1 MDIRACGFIGICDL
15 EIGHFEQARESAAS
29 DVTQKKPRTAK
40 AACISLLTDFGDRDG
55 YVGAMKGVIA
65 SLAPAVSVIDICHA
79 VPPQDLLHA
88 GLIWR
93 SVVRFFPRGSVHVG
107 VVDPGVG
114 TERRILAFDALG
126 SVFLAPD
133 NGLIGLVLQ
142 KREVRRVVAVKD
154 RRYFLP
160 EVSSTFHGRDIFAPV
175 AARIA
180 TGLDLESLGRPV
192 RSYRRQTLP
201 RPRRRR
207 VGPRSGATT
216 GRRTTVEERGE
227 VMYVDRFGNVVT
239 NIPPREGVRLKRMEA
254 ARSHCFD
261 RVEPTYGSVPAGTAL
276 LLVGSLGFLEIAVN
290 RGSAARD
297 LDLRPGDRVVAVW
310 EESR

>member
-1 MDIRACGFIGICDL
+1 M
-15 EIGHFEQARESAAS
+15 
-29 DVTQKKPRTAK
+29 TQKKPRTAK
-40 AACISLLTDFGDRDG
+40 KADTPGPITLLTDFGDRDG

-65 SLAPAVSVIDICHA
+65 SLAPNVPVIDICHA

-88 GLIWR
+88 GLTWR
-93 SVVRFFPRGSVHVG
+93 STVRFFPRGSVHVG

-114 TERRILAFDALG
+114 TARRILAFDALG

-133 NGLIGLVLQ
+133 NGLIGMVLQ
-142 KREVRRVVAVKD
+142 KREVRRVIAVND

-180 TGLDLESLGRPV
+180 TGLELESLGRAV
-192 RSYRRQTLP
+192 RSYHRQTLP

-207 VGPRSGATT
+207 LPPRSAK
-216 GRRTTVEERGE
+216 GRQMVEERGE

-239 NIPPREGVRLKRMEA
+239 NIPPRRGDRLKCMET
-254 ARSHCFD
+254 ARSHRFH
-261 RVEPTYGSVPAGTAL
+261 RIEPTYGSVPRGTAL

-290 RGSAARD
+290 RGSAASD
-297 LDLRPGDRVVAVW
+297 LDLRRGDPVVALW
-310 EESR
+310 GAAR

>member
-1 MDIRACGFIGICDL
+1 
-15 EIGHFEQARESAAS
+15 
-29 DVTQKKPRTAK
+29 
-40 AACISLLTDFGDRDG
+40 
-55 YVGAMKGVIA
+55 MKGVIA
-65 SLAPAVSVIDICHA
+65 SLAPNVPVIDICHA

-88 GLIWR
+88 GLTWR
-93 SVVRFFPRGSVHVG
+93 STVRFFPGGSVHVG

-114 TERRILAFDALG
+114 TARRILAFDALG

-142 KREVRRVVAVKD
+142 KREVRRVIAVNN

-160 EVSSTFHGRDIFAPV
+160 DISSTFHGRDIFAPV

-180 TGLDLESLGRPV
+180 TGLDFESLGRPV

-207 VGPRSGATT
+207 VPPRAAK
-216 GRRTTVEERGE
+216 GRQMVEERGE
-227 VMYVDRFGNVVT
+227 VIYVDRFGNVVT
-239 NIPPREGVRLKRMEA
+239 NIPLREGDRLKRMET
-254 ARSHCFD
+254 ARSHRFD
-261 RVEPTYGSVPAGTAL
+261 RIEPTYGRVPGGTAL

-290 RGSAARD
+290 RGSAASD
-297 LDLRPGDRVVAVW
+297 LDLRRGDRVVALW
-310 EESR
+310 RAAR